1 MKPVYMG
8 LGHGIEKPHKKIT
21 TSLCLQGDEK
31 PWEWGWE
38 TLSMKAGWRL
48 CLKDRGLQPLIAKTK
63 FNYTQRSVFW
73 HQLALY
79 LILFKNKD
87 KLPCTVEKNLP
98 TEVSLN
104 HPRESKNKAKK
115 PVGPVECP
123 TSWHRIMMSPTKF
136 TLRNCVIQ
144 AQI

>member
-1 MKPVYMG
+1 MKPVFMG
-8 LGHGIEKPHKKIT
+8 SGHVTEKPNKKIT
-21 TSLCLQGDEK
+21 TFLCLQVDGK

-48 CLKDRGLQPLIAKTK
+48 LERQGPSTIDSKDQVQWHTEICLLTPAGTLPHSVREQRHTPLQS
-63 FNYTQRSVFW
+63 R
-73 HQLALY
+73 
-79 LILFKNKD
+79 
-87 KLPCTVEKNLP
+87 KNLP
-98 TEVSLN
+98 TQVSLN

-123 TSWHRIMMSPTKF
+123 TSWHHIMMSPTKL
-136 TLRNCVIQ
+136 TLGNCVIQ